1 MPYNALLKS
10 VARCLAQGQVSRA
23 AVLTL
28 ALMSAFLTPTQR
40 ARLSGLRLL
49 LPKVWAWDTIRL
61 NSKVASTKG
70 HLGLSWAEEGAADQ
84 GEWAAEDARHRCP
97 PTPAQPAEGTL
108 LNVPLSEYRM
118 LLAANCLVGGISPLS
133 SSSLGW
139 EQVPAGYARDRRLLL
154 TFCIWLG
161 AGSPRDVYV
170 PYRSH
175 CYYLLG
181 PAGQNSNPLISC
193 VP

>member
-1 MPYNALLKS
+1 MVHYNALLKS
-10 VARCLAQGQVSRA
+10 VARCLAQGQMRRA

-28 ALMSAFLTPTQR
+28 VLMSAFLTPTQR

-108 LNVPLSEYRM
+108 LNVPLSEY
-118 LLAANCLVGGISPLS
+118 
-133 SSSLGW
+133 
-139 EQVPAGYARDRRLLL
+139 
-154 TFCIWLG
+154 
-161 AGSPRDVYV
+161 
-170 PYRSH
+170 
-175 CYYLLG
+175 
-181 PAGQNSNPLISC
+181 
-193 VP
+193 

>member
-1 MPYNALLKS
+1 MPSPRSDEQGCCSNSGFDVCLPNPNAKS
-10 VARCLAQGQVSRA
+10 K
-23 AVLTL
+23 AVRPE
-28 ALMSAFLTPTQR
+28 AIAPK
-40 ARLSGLRLL
+40 GLGLGHNQ
-49 LPKVWAWDTIRL
+49 AE
-61 NSKVASTKG
+61 SKVASTKG

-139 EQVPAGYARDRRLLL
+139 EQVPAGYARDRRLLP
-154 TFCIWLG
+154 TFCIWVG